1 MKLLIENIA
10 KIREASIE
18 IDGITVIAGSNNAGK
33 STIGKALYCMFDSFS
48 RIDEFVRK
56 NKPNDA
62 RKVLSRNVEN
72 LHIICKQLSGYKRK
86 KTGLSENLQEKYADY
101 LAECDTNAKIEEVM
115 NSFCMQHLQ
124 LYDIG
129 DLFDNDEVQ
138 SWLKEAI
145 ADVSDKMLEY
155 DSEYAI
161 KSGIEETFRD
171 VFGNQIATKRRIDEK
186 ESTGNVKSKVTVQI
200 NRNDRDSYSANM
212 VEFKEERVVS
222 VEQDFS
228 VNTKALYIENPNV
241 LHYFQILG
249 MVREQKIR
257 QQQIEQWLSPNSE
270 VVKNYLK
277 MPIFFRGFQK
287 MDLNQEILVERK
299 QLDEI
304 IEKINRDI
312 VQNVQGTIDFREGEW
327 LQYQDDAYAGTFR
340 LDNLSTGLK
349 SIALLQCI
357 LNYRVLKNKSV
368 LILDEPEIHL
378 HPEWQVQ
385 YAKYIVN
392 LQKNLDLHIVI
403 TTHSPFFVK
412 AIENASLE
420 EDNYD
425 KCHYYYTDLKN
436 GEVSIENVDY
446 DKEMVYAKMM
456 KPLMDMIGDMGL

>member
-86 KTGLSENLQEKYADY
+86 KTGLSENLQETYADY

-241 LHYFQILG
+241 LHYFQTLG

-270 VVKNYLK
+270 VVQNYLK

-287 MDLNQEILVERK
+287 MDQNQEILVERK

-312 VQNVQGTIDFREGEW
+312 VQNVQGTIDFREGEL
-327 LQYQDDAYAGTFR
+327 LQYQDDAYAGTF
-340 LDNLSTGLK
+340 G
-349 SIALLQCI
+349 
-357 LNYRVLKNKSV
+357 
-368 LILDEPEIHL
+368 
-378 HPEWQVQ
+378 
-385 YAKYIVN
+385 
-392 LQKNLDLHIVI
+392 
-403 TTHSPFFVK
+403 
-412 AIENASLE
+412 
-420 EDNYD
+420 
-425 KCHYYYTDLKN
+425 
-436 GEVSIENVDY
+436 
-446 DKEMVYAKMM
+446 
-456 KPLMDMIGDMGL
+456 

>member
-1 MKLLIENIA
+1 
-10 KIREASIE
+10 
-18 IDGITVIAGSNNAGK
+18 
-33 STIGKALYCMFDSFS
+33 
-48 RIDEFVRK
+48 
-56 NKPNDA
+56 
-62 RKVLSRNVEN
+62 
-72 LHIICKQLSGYKRK
+72 
-86 KTGLSENLQEKYADY
+86 
-101 LAECDTNAKIEEVM
+101 M

-241 LHYFQILG
+241 LHYFQTLG

-270 VVKNYLK
+270 VVQNYLK

-287 MDLNQEILVERK
+287 MDQNQEILVERK

-312 VQNVQGTIDFREGEW
+312 VQNVQGTIDFREGEL

-392 LQKNLDLHIVI
+392 LQKI
-403 TTHSPFFVK
+403 
-412 AIENASLE
+412 
-420 EDNYD
+420 
-425 KCHYYYTDLKN
+425 
-436 GEVSIENVDY
+436 SIC
-446 DKEMVYAKMM
+446 
-456 KPLMDMIGDMGL
+456 IS